1 MASEIFYFRGPTE
14 LPHFSV
20 TMQNQPDIR
29 NQLSSK
35 DLFEAFKT
43 QLAKDF
49 VQSNFA
55 AEFVDTLSPDY
66 ADIYEKIALELQR
79 NEKRTD
85 ANIMQLLYRIDI
97 SEAQLKRHLL
107 NHKTESHLTII
118 AELII
123 KRVLQKVVIKQ
134 YYKNNESKM

>member
-1 MASEIFYFRGPTE
+1 MAAEIIYFRE
-14 LPHFSV
+14 SAESPHF
-20 TMQNQPDIR
+20 TIIMQNQPDIR

-35 DLFEAFKT
+35 DLFDAFKT

-49 VQSNFA
+49 EQSNFSA
-55 AEFVDTLSPDY
+55 DFVDTLIPDY
-66 ADIYEKIALELQR
+66 ADIHEKITLELQR

-97 SEAQLKRHLL
+97 SEAQLKRYLL
-107 NHKTESHLTII
+107 NHKTENHLTII

-134 YYKNNESKM
+134 YYKNNENTI

>member
-1 MASEIFYFRGPTE
+1 
-14 LPHFSV
+14 
-20 TMQNQPDIR
+20 MQNQPDIR
-29 NQLSSK
+29 NQLNSK
-35 DLFEAFKT
+35 DLFDAFKT

-49 VQSNFA
+49 EQSNFSA
-55 AEFVDTLSPDY
+55 DFVDTLIPDY
-66 ADIYEKIALELQR
+66 SDIHEKITLELQR

-97 SEAQLKRHLL
+97 SEAQLKRYLL
-107 NHKTESHLTII
+107 NHKTENHLTII

-134 YYKNNESKM
+134 YYKNNENTI